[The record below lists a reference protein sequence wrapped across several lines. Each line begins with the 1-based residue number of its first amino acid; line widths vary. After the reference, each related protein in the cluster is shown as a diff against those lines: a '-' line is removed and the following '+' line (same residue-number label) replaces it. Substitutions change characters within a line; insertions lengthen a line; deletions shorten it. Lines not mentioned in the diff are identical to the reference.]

1 MFSSISIFSIEQ
13 KSKAQ
18 RINIVLLEK
27 KQLKK
32 MMQNLMKILET
43 C

>member
-1 MFSSISIFSIEQ
+1 MEQ

-18 RINIVLLEK
+18 RINIVLFEK